1 MLAADLVARPD
12 GANWGGFTAAGGWGP
27 AWQNLPAHKNAGSAT
42 PPGANEVFI
51 DGSAR
56 WVKAKEGMYFIHSWS
71 VGRELY
77 FHQEDLG
84 ALGPFRAGLKKV
96 P

>member
-12 GANWGGFTAAGGWGP
+12 GANWGGFAPPTWGP
-27 AWQNLPAHKNAGSAT
+27 AWQYLPAHKDTFSMA

-56 WVKAKEGMYFIHSWS
+56 WIKAKQMLRFIHSWS
-71 VGRELY
+71 AGRELY
-77 FHQEDLG
+77 FWQDDLG
-84 ALGPFRAGLKKV
+84 ALEPQRAALKTV